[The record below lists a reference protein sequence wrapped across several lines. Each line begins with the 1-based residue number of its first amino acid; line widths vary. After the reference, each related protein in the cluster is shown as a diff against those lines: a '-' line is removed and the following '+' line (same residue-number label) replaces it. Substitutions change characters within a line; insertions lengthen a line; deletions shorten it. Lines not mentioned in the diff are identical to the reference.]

1 MPQKDFTIILE
12 PRVDYETWI
21 WHALFG
27 IPYLSN
33 DINVLH
39 WSPLMNIISF
49 GETTPV
55 EFVVNVRTYN
65 YGYSP
70 DDGIYQK
77 LKTFVELVH
86 KPSGKK

>member
-1 MPQKDFTIILE
+1 
-12 PRVDYETWI
+12 
-21 WHALFG
+21 
-27 IPYLSN
+27 
-33 DINVLH
+33 
-39 WSPLMNIISF
+39 MNIISF

-70 DDGIYQK
+70 DDGIYRK